1 MTDESTNG
9 KERINTF
16 LETNED
22 QTLETKKT
30 NISLEENTKEISDNT
45 HIKSYGDTNSGIN
58 SGINNGINNDNA
70 PTIISKQSI
79 YKSDNPNCDDKV
91 GSIEDKIIKSYLSK
105 QANSF
110 GINISEKNESF
121 NAVDSSSSDTDS
133 TPLLD
138 IFKKE
143 ELQKKRKSSK
153 LSLGKKEEIKRS
165 KQICD
170 SEMSENGKAGNKDKN
185 NKFDIALNSS
195 KNKECD
201 NDNNNNNC
209 AKEQSENVISSDDEL
224 LINIIKDE
232 QDKNAKSSK
241 IKFNRNKK
249 EEEDASSCDTSDY
262 DSDAVLIVKSKKKGS
277 DKFVHNNNV
286 GNKKNIVSTKNAKLV
301 ALKVNNSAKNKEKNK
316 KTTIKNMAKNKKTTI
331 KNIAK
336 NKKTTIKN
344 IGKLGKNATN
354 NAKKQTNKNI
364 EKKKKKIQKK
374 KSKNYE
380 NDDIETDSIIIG
392 SFDPRNRSSKEK
404 LVAQLLTRWWY
415 VLPDWPIPNYDYTNE
430 LENKKLKLV
439 SIEEFEDHEDIDKH
453 GFKKVYEISAFPGVF
468 RDSLGTAYDLRD
480 KETCPC
486 YNNFIKKTDL
496 ELLQL
501 ICTAIKNQMICLKN
515 SVYNETYKEVIL
527 EKELKE
533 AESKLRRVMDKN
545 NKIVE

>member
-1 MTDESTNG
+1 MTGESING

-16 LETNED
+16 LETNEN

-30 NISLEENTKEISDNT
+30 NIPLEENTKEISANT
-45 HIKSYGDTNSGIN
+45 HIKSYDDTNKD
-58 SGINNGINNDNA
+58 INNDNA

-79 YKSDNPNCDDKV
+79 HKSDKTNYDDKV

-110 GINISEKNESF
+110 GINISGKNESF
-121 NAVDSSSSDTDS
+121 NVVDTSSSDADS

-143 ELQKKRKSSK
+143 ELLKKRKSSK
-153 LSLGKKEEIKRS
+153 LSLRKKEEIKHS

-170 SEMSENGKAGNKDKN
+170 SEISENNKAGNKDKN
-185 NKFDIALNSS
+185 NKFRIDLNSS

-201 NDNNNNNC
+201 NNNFI
-209 AKEQSENVISSDDEL
+209 KEQSENIISSDDEL

-232 QDKNAKSSK
+232 HHKNDKYSK
-241 IKFNRNKK
+241 NKFNRNKK
-249 EEEDASSCDTSDY
+249 EDDISSCGTSDY
-262 DSDAVLIVKSKKKGS
+262 DSDAVLIVKSKKKGN

-301 ALKVNNSAKNKEKNK
+301 ALKFNNIAKNVAKNKTKNK
-316 KTTIKNMAKNKKTTI
+316 TKNVAKNKTKNKT
-331 KNIAK
+331 KNVAKNKTK

-344 IGKLGKNATN
+344 IGKLGKNAN
-354 NAKKQTNKNI
+354 NTVKKQTNKNI

-374 KSKNYE
+374 TKNYE

-392 SFDPRNRSSKEK
+392 SFDPRNRSPKEK

-415 VLPDWPIPNYDYTNE
+415 VLPDWPIPYYDYTTE

-439 SIEEFEDHEDIDKH
+439 SLEEFEDHEDIDKH

-501 ICTAIKNQMICLKN
+501 ICAAIKNQIICLKN

-533 AESKLRRVMDKN
+533 AESKLRKVMDKN
-545 NKIVE
+545 NKIAE